1 MSELR
6 EKRERKPK
14 RSERERV
21 SRLHLGPNSN
31 PTQASPNQV
40 TRVKPKPKPN
50 PSLEHLAKF
59 APHKHMHTH
68 VNKPIQSNKPPNKN
82 HTWFTQAKHRALIAP
97 RADEQCR

>member
-50 PSLEHLAKF
+50 PNL
-59 APHKHMHTH
+59 
-68 VNKPIQSNKPPNKN
+68 V
-82 HTWFTQAKHRALIAP
+82 
-97 RADEQCR
+97 